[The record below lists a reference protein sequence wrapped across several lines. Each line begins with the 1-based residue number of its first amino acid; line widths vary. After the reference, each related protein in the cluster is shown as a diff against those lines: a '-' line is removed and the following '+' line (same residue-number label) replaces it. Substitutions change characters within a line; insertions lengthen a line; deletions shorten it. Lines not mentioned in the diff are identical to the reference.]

1 MNLNFSLFGYGISL
15 QLAKK
20 VVLPIDRLGPKMRRT
35 SIVNNHQESE
45 RNPTEQDT
53 YEKRLKRALKAGH

>member
-35 SIVNNHQESE
+35 SIVNHQESE

-53 YEKRLKRALKAGH
+53 YEKRLKRALKASH